1 MGKGGE
7 GMNNSGLLDRLG
19 AAFALA
25 DFLQAGEIL
34 PEVFA
39 FENAV
44 LQAGKVGRQFR
55 SRFGGQR
62 VHPPCAADLYLHHSM
77 ATQIRELLGSSHRAD
92 AEHLLNVAN
101 TLRLNAQEIEN
112 PQTID
117 VAQALVDRDDLL

>member
-1 MGKGGE
+1 
-7 GMNNSGLLDRLG
+7 
-19 AAFALA
+19 
-25 DFLQAGEIL
+25 
-34 PEVFA
+34 
-39 FENAV
+39 
-44 LQAGKVGRQFR
+44 
-55 SRFGGQR
+55 
-62 VHPPCAADLYLHHSM
+62 M